1 MIKQVKSLFDR
12 KVFAIIYLI
21 ICRVK
26 YSLINNSRL
35 IKKRDNRI
43 KEDARRSE
51 FMLTLNRFMNK
62 KKKPRKNRSLG
73 LHQIFFRPNEFF
85 HSSVDF
91 PGIVKR

>member
-1 MIKQVKSLFDR
+1 MIKQAKTLFDR

-21 ICRVK
+21 IRRVK
-26 YSLINNSRL
+26 YSLNSRL

-62 KKKPRKNRSLG
+62 KKKTRKNRSLG
-73 LHQIFFRPNEFF
+73 LHQIFFRI
-85 HSSVDF
+85 F
-91 PGIVKR
+91 PFLC

>member
-1 MIKQVKSLFDR
+1 MIKQAKSLFDR

-21 ICRVK
+21 IRRVK
-26 YSLINNSRL
+26 YSLNSRL
-35 IKKRDNRI
+35 IKKGDNRI

-62 KKKPRKNRSLG
+62 KKKTRKNRSLG